1 MTKSQ
6 NNCTWLDKIY
16 QPQSFQTTIFTGFD
30 FRKINPLAIVINDF
44 VNSMDF
50 SFFKQYYHSNNIQG
64 GRPPY
69 NYKTLFKIYIYM
81 LYNNISIN
89 KLNEFYSLGSNL
101 HFLSQELKK
110 LPSREVFTNFLKV
123 LDNHIDEIFI
133 LHLKYISNF
142 IKLDYKNLYGDGTIF
157 EAHNNRHKIITDTNI
172 NRSNTKWNNVLNNCN
187 STDEI
192 KELAKSK
199 LKLNKERAKK
209 LEELQR
215 TSYGRTDEDCVILK
229 DKNGSFIA
237 GYNVQFIEE
246 NNYGIIVY
254 NYISNKNPDSTAFLE
269 IIEPLIQ
276 KYHPKTITLDTG
288 YGTPEIIQKLQ
299 NLGVVVIVKA
309 LKNEN
314 SKLMINEY
322 SFELSDNE
330 EYLICPVGQ
339 ILQKSKINDNESI
352 TFRAN
357 NCNLCERKKECVKRG
372 KNKSITIKIK
382 EFKAMKIADQVINSD
397 RGKKSYSYRGNKC
410 ESPHGFIKHNLNG
423 KKLKMIGL
431 KRNHTVVTLYSML
444 YNFRRLISVKL
455 NDDKNSD

>member
-172 NRSNTKWNNVLNNCN
+172 NRSNTKWNNVLNDCN
-187 STDEI
+187 STEEM
-192 KELAKSK
+192 KK
-199 LKLNKERAKK
+199 LAKK
-209 LEELQR
+209 LDDVSLIKKVEHATDDTDDIKIYIGEETEFDSNVTIIRKKYVVNGEEKTIAIIGPKRMDYQR
-215 TSYGRTDEDCVILK
+215 
-229 DKNGSFIA
+229 
-237 GYNVQFIEE
+237 
-246 NNYGIIVY
+246 IVALL
-254 NYISNKNPDSTAFLE
+254 NYIDEE
-269 IIEPLIQ
+269 I
-276 KYHPKTITLDTG
+276 
-288 YGTPEIIQKLQ
+288 
-299 NLGVVVIVKA
+299 
-309 LKNEN
+309 
-314 SKLMINEY
+314 
-322 SFELSDNE
+322 DN
-330 EYLICPVGQ
+330 
-339 ILQKSKINDNESI
+339 
-352 TFRAN
+352 
-357 NCNLCERKKECVKRG
+357 RKGE
-372 KNKSITIKIK
+372 
-382 EFKAMKIADQVINSD
+382 
-397 RGKKSYSYRGNKC
+397 
-410 ESPHGFIKHNLNG
+410 
-423 KKLKMIGL
+423 
-431 KRNHTVVTLYSML
+431 
-444 YNFRRLISVKL
+444 
-455 NDDKNSD
+455 